1 MKKPVVYL
9 IVIAVVGLVG
19 YKSVYF
25 EKLSTRVSAPGE
37 KFDAAAFSKR
47 LWAER
52 MPAKIDS
59 AVALPELI
67 NAIAANKDAA
77 LSNYSN
83 ALGIGNYRY
92 TLIKTQA
99 IVTAV
104 NADDVSVNM
113 PVADSLL
120 PAIIATE
127 FIYGNSIRDAS
138 KLIDINDFTNTADL
152 NSVSEELNKI
162 VRSTVLPE
170 FRGQVKPGDTL
181 SVVAAVEINKE
192 HIKWNNLE
200 LIPVRIKI
208 LN

>member
-37 KFDAAAFSKR
+37 KFDAVAFSKR